1 MKKPSVTEQLKRAE
15 AIATELQKQ
24 LDDSQ
29 NVIRS
34 INVDRQNA
42 INEINFLRR
51 LAERLTEALVKGS
64 EAVISNHKGY
74 ND

>member
-1 MKKPSVTEQLKRAE
+1 MAKLSVTEQLKRAE

-74 ND
+74 DD